1 MQDGI
6 EMNDCEIKIGKGG
19 EIMDKRKIF
28 VGIVR

>member
-6 EMNDCEIKIGKGG
+6 KMNDCEKKIRKGG
-19 EIMDKRKIF
+19 EIMDKRIMF